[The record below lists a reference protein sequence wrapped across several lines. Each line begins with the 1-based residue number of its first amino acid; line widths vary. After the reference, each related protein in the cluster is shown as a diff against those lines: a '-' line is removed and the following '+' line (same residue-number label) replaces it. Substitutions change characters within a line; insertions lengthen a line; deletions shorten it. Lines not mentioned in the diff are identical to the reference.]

1 MMMILL
7 LLPLLLEKQAL
18 ETTTAKNKSM
28 SKCAAA
34 AASYATHIG
43 GYSFRLERGKPC
55 VVGENN
61 IGYISA
67 SAAVAA
73 PLALVC
79 THSTDD

>member
-1 MMMILL
+1 M
-7 LLPLLLEKQAL
+7 EQG
-18 ETTTAKNKSM
+18 N
-28 SKCAAA
+28 
-34 AASYATHIG
+34 
-43 GYSFRLERGKPC
+43 PC

-73 PLALVC
+73 TAAAPLALVC

>member
-1 MMMILL
+1 
-7 LLPLLLEKQAL
+7 
-18 ETTTAKNKSM
+18 M

-73 PLALVC
+73 TAAAPLALVC

>member
-1 MMMILL
+1 MMILL
-7 LLPLLLEKQAL
+7 LLLEKQAL

-34 AASYATHIG
+34 AASYATHRRILL
-43 GYSFRLERGKPC
+43 SFFERGNPC

-73 PLALVC
+73 AAPLALVC